1 MVLACACA
9 EVSEGNR
16 TPTGVF
22 VVYARQLCRQWNWQV
37 VRLFQTTEDQVI
49 SAMSRPVTGIV
60 LLEISNDTAK
70 ACRTHPK
77 SAPLAARLG
86 ADDLDGALGIS
97 GGLEGRWNPTLR
109 PCPARHSDDRCSGAL
124 GTLQELHAF
133 KYALLVILFF
143 INVEY
148 RIEHDAVALPISMM
162 IKSALSCN
170 AQTQARLFQFSQFR
184 P

>member
-16 TPTGVF
+16 TPTGGF
-22 VVYARQLCRQWNWQV
+22 VVYARQFCRSWNWQV

-97 GGLEGRWNPTLR
+97 E
-109 PCPARHSDDRCSGAL
+109 
-124 GTLQELHAF
+124 GTLEPHVATLPCTAKRSSVQPRSGHTSRIACF
-133 KYALLVILFF
+133 QICSSCDLVF
-143 INVEY
+143 
-148 RIEHDAVALPISMM
+148 H
-162 IKSALSCN
+162 
-170 AQTQARLFQFSQFR
+170 
-184 P
+184 